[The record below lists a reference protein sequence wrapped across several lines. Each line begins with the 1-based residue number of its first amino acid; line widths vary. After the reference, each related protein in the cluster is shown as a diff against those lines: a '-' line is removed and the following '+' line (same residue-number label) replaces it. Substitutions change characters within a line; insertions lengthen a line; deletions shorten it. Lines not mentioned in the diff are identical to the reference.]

1 MDRARGGG
9 LGADGLDGGS
19 LGESGVSW
27 IALLSCILCGAIFTA
42 VDETLAALGEPRL
55 RSARAGTDGNA
66 AIAARYL
73 DNPLVS
79 TQLWAGRVLSLVGLG
94 VLSYRLASP
103 VAAELPARLLLVA
116 LAALSYAA
124 LAATGTT
131 LCTRRAGRLA
141 LPLLRYA
148 QPLLWLVLPFAWP
161 MYVTTRL
168 IDKLFPPRPDD
179 DPQNVTEIDVEQMI
193 EQGAEHGSIPAQNA
207 ELLRSVIEFGDTV
220 VREVMVP
227 RTSMIA
233 IEIDTPLDEVV
244 QLIIAQGH
252 SRYPVYRERID
263 QIEGTLYAKDLF
275 RLIRSG
281 RDVEGKLSD
290 LIRRPVFFTAHS
302 SKISVL
308 LRQMQARRVHLA
320 VVVDEFGGT
329 SGMVTLE
336 DIMEEIV
343 GEIRDEHDTD
353 ESPVRQIGPDRYLAN
368 ADVSL
373 YDLAEITGL
382 HLPEEARSYE
392 SLGGMLVDLA
402 GRVPKS
408 GDSIEIGG
416 HEMIVRA
423 ADERRVSR
431 VEVVRRKLLPP
442 AAE

>member
-1 MDRARGGG
+1 
-9 LGADGLDGGS
+9 LDGGAS
-19 LGESGVSW
+19 GELGVEWFV
-27 IALLSCILCGAIFTA
+27 LLACIVGGAIFTA

-55 RSARAGTDGNA
+55 RAARSGGDANA
-66 AIAARYL
+66 RVAARYL
-73 DNPLVS
+73 DAHS
-79 TQLWAGRVLSLVGLG
+79 TLSSRLLAGRIIC
-94 VLSYRLASP
+94 
-103 VAAELPARLLLVA
+103 LVA
-116 LAALSYAA
+116 LTAIGYDLSARVSGVPGVRVALVAFAALVYAT
-124 LAATGTT
+124 LAGVLTT
-131 LCTRRAGRLA
+131 LGSRRASRLA
-141 LPLLRYA
+141 LPLLRYSL
-148 QPLLWLVLPFAWP
+148 PLLWLVIPFAWP
-161 MYVTTRL
+161 MQWISEL
-168 IDKLFPPRPDD
+168 IDKLFPPRPEE
-179 DPQNVTEIDVEQMI
+179 DPQAVTELEVEQLI

-233 IEIDTPLDEVV
+233 IEINTPLDEVV

-252 SRYPVYRERID
+252 SRYPVYRDRID

-275 RLIRSG
+275 RLIRG
-281 RDVEGKLSD
+281 GAEPQGKLEH

-302 SKISVL
+302 QKISVL

-320 VVVDEFGGT
+320 IVVDEFGGT
-329 SGMVTLE
+329 SGMVSLE
-336 DIMEEIV
+336 DVMEEIV
-343 GEIRDEHDTD
+343 GEIRDEHDS
-353 ESPVRQIGPDRYLAN
+353 EENPVKQIGPDRYLAN

-382 HLPEEARSYE
+382 SLPEEARSYE

-402 GRVPKS
+402 GRVPKN

-431 VEVVRRKLLPP
+431 VEVVKRKELPP
-442 AAE
+442 AA

>member
-1 MDRARGGG
+1 M
-9 LGADGLDGGS
+9 
-19 LGESGVSW
+19 
-27 IALLSCILCGAIFTA
+27 ICGAIFTA
-42 VDETLAALGEPRL
+42 VDETIAALGEPRL
-55 RSARAGTDGNA
+55 RAARGGNDANA
-66 AIAARYL
+66 AAAARYL
-73 DNPLVS
+73 DARSLTS
-79 TQLWAGRVLSLVGLG
+79 TELLAGRIICLVGLG
-94 VLSYRLASP
+94 VLSYGLASRVSSAP
-103 VAAELPARLLLVA
+103 LIRIALVCAASLTYAG
-116 LAALSYAA
+116 LAAVL
-124 LAATGTT
+124 TT
-131 LCTRRAGRLA
+131 LSTRRASRLA

-148 QPLLWLVLPFAWP
+148 QPLMWLMVPLALPMRFSN
-161 MYVTTRL
+161 RL
-168 IDKLFPPRPDD
+168 IDKLFPARPDE
-179 DPQNVTEIDVEQMI
+179 DPQHVTEIEVEQMI

-233 IEIDTPLDEVV
+233 IEITTPLDEVV

-252 SRYPVYRERID
+252 SRYPVYRDRID

-275 RLIRSG
+275 RLIRGG
-281 RDVEGKLSD
+281 REPSGKLEE

-302 SKISVL
+302 QKISVL
-308 LRQMQARRVHLA
+308 LRQMQARRVHVA
-320 VVVDEFGGT
+320 IVVDEFGGT

-343 GEIRDEHDTD
+343 GEIRDEHDSD
-353 ESPVRQIGPDRYLAN
+353 ETPVRQIGPDRFLAN

-382 HLPEEARSYE
+382 SLPEETRSYE
-392 SLGGMLVDLA
+392 SLGGMLIDLA

-431 VEVVRRKLLPP
+431 VEVVRRKELPP

>member
-1 MDRARGGG
+1 MGG
-9 LGADGLDGGS
+9 
-19 LGESGVSW
+19 
-27 IALLSCILCGAIFTA
+27 ALFTA
-42 VDETLAALGEPRL
+42 VDEALAALGEPRL
-55 RSARAGTDGNA
+55 RAARSGNGHGPGHDA
-66 AIAARYL
+66 NSRAAARYL
-73 DNPLVS
+73 DNPSAVNS
-79 TQLWAGRVLSLVGLG
+79 QIFAGRVLCLVATA
-94 VLSYRLASP
+94 VISYSMTFAVSD
-103 VAAELPARLLLVA
+103 ERLLRVALVA
-116 LAALSYAA
+116 VAA
-124 LAATGTT
+124 LAYAAVAGVSSSIVS
-131 LCTRRAGRLA
+131 RRAGRWT
-141 LPLLRYA
+141 LPLLRFT
-148 QPLLWLVLPFAWP
+148 QPFLWLVMPFALP
-161 MYVTTRL
+161 MQWFSRL
-168 IDKLFPPRPDD
+168 SDKVFPARPEEN
-179 DPQNVTEIDVEQMI
+179 PQLVTELEVEQLI

-227 RTSMIA
+227 RTSMVA
-233 IEIDTPLDEVV
+233 IEINTPLDEVV

-252 SRYPVYRERID
+252 SRYPVYRERLD
-263 QIEGTLYAKDLF
+263 QVEGTLYAKDLF
-275 RLIRSG
+275 RLIRP
-281 RDVEGKLSD
+281 DADATGKLED

-302 SKISVL
+302 QKISVL
-308 LRQMQARRVHLA
+308 LRQMQARRVHVA
-320 VVVDEFGGT
+320 IVVDEFGGT

-343 GEIRDEHDTD
+343 GEIRDEHDSD
-353 ESPVRQIGPDRYLAN
+353 ETPVRQIGPDRYIAN

-382 HLPEEARSYE
+382 HLPEHTRSYE

-431 VEVVRRKLLPP
+431 VEVVKRKELPP

>member
-1 MDRARGGG
+1 
-9 LGADGLDGGS
+9 LDGGS
-19 LGESGVSW
+19 IGDSGGIW
-27 IALLSCILCGAIFTA
+27 IALLGCIVSGAIFTA

-55 RSARAGTDGNA
+55 RAFRAGHDSNSV
-66 AIAARYL
+66 IAARYL
-73 DNPLVS
+73 DDPLVS
-79 TQLWAGRVLSLVGLG
+79 LQLWAGRVLSLVGVGALSCQLSVLVSEELG
-94 VLSYRLASP
+94 PRLAI
-103 VAAELPARLLLVA
+103 LG
-116 LAALSYAA
+116 LAALAYAA
-124 LAATGTT
+124 FTGVATTFT
-131 LCTRRAGRLA
+131 ARRAGRLA
-141 LPLLRYA
+141 LPLLRLA
-148 QPLLWLVLPFAWP
+148 RPLLLLVWPFAWP
-161 MYVTTRL
+161 MYSATRL
-168 IDKLFPPRPDD
+168 IDRMFPPRPD

-193 EQGAEHGSIPAQNA
+193 EQGAEQGSIPAQNA
-207 ELLRSVIEFGDTV
+207 ELLRSVLEFGDTV

-233 IEIDTPLDEVV
+233 IEINTPLDEVV

-263 QIEGTLYAKDLF
+263 QVEGTLYAKDLF
-275 RLIRSG
+275 RLIR
-281 RDVEGKLSD
+281 EGQEPHGQLSE
-290 LIRRPVFFTAHS
+290 LIRRPVFFTAQS
-302 SKISVL
+302 QKISVL
-308 LRQMQARRVHLA
+308 LRQMQARRTHLA

-353 ESPVRQIGPDRYLAN
+353 EAPVRQIGPDRYLAN

-382 HLPEEARSYE
+382 SLPEEARSYE

-408 GDSIEIGG
+408 GESVEVWG

-431 VEVVRRKLLPP
+431 VELVKRKQLPP

>member
-1 MDRARGGG
+1 M
-9 LGADGLDGGS
+9 
-19 LGESGVSW
+19 V
-27 IALLSCILCGAIFTA
+27 CGAIFTA
-42 VDETLAALGEPRL
+42 VDETIAALGEPRL
-55 RSARAGTDGNA
+55 RAARSGHDANA
-66 AIAARYL
+66 AAAARYL
-73 DNPLVS
+73 DAQSLTS
-79 TQLWAGRVLSLVGLG
+79 TELLAGRIICLVGLG
-94 VLSYRLASP
+94 VFSYGLAAGVTTEP
-103 VAAELPARLLLVA
+103 LLRIALVAAAS
-116 LAALSYAA
+116 LAYAA
-124 LAATGTT
+124 LAAVLTT
-131 LCTRRAGRLA
+131 LSTRRASRLA

-148 QPLLWLVLPFAWP
+148 QPLLWLVVPLAWP
-161 MYVTTRL
+161 MRFSNRL
-168 IDKLFPPRPDD
+168 IDKLFPARPDE
-179 DPQNVTEIDVEQMI
+179 DPQHVTEIEVEQMI

-233 IEIDTPLDEVV
+233 IEINTPLDEVV

-275 RLIRSG
+275 RLIRGG
-281 RDVEGKLSD
+281 REPSGKLEE

-302 SKISVL
+302 QKISVL
-308 LRQMQARRVHLA
+308 LRQMQARRVHVA
-320 VVVDEFGGT
+320 IVVDEFGGT

-343 GEIRDEHDTD
+343 GEIRDEHDSD
-353 ESPVRQIGPDRYLAN
+353 ETPVRQIGPDRFLAN

-382 HLPEEARSYE
+382 SLPEETRSYE
-392 SLGGMLVDLA
+392 SLGGMLIDLA

-431 VEVVRRKLLPP
+431 VEVVRRKELPP
-442 AAE
+442 AA

>member
-1 MDRARGGG
+1 M
-9 LGADGLDGGS
+9 DGGS
-19 LGESGVSW
+19 IGESETIW
-27 IALLSCILCGAIFTA
+27 IALLACIFSGAIFTA

-55 RSARAGTDGNA
+55 RAVRAGNDLNA
-66 AIAARYL
+66 SVAAQYL
-73 DNPLVS
+73 DDPLVS
-79 TQLWAGRVLSLVGLG
+79 LQLWAGRVLSLVGVGALSFQLAVPVSAELLPRVA
-94 VLSYRLASP
+94 VLS
-103 VAAELPARLLLVA
+103 
-116 LAALSYAA
+116 LAAMTYAA
-124 LAATGTT
+124 VTGVATTFAA
-131 LCTRRAGRLA
+131 RRAGRLA

-148 QPLLWLVLPFAWP
+148 RPLLLLVWPFAWP
-161 MYVTTRL
+161 MYCATRL
-168 IDKLFPPRPDD
+168 IDKVFPPRPDD

-193 EQGAEHGSIPAQNA
+193 EQGAEQGSIPAQNA
-207 ELLRSVIEFGDTV
+207 ELLRSVLEFGDTV

-233 IEIDTPLDEVV
+233 IEITTPLDEVV

-252 SRYPVYRERID
+252 SRYPVYRDRID
-263 QIEGTLYAKDLF
+263 QVEGTLYAKDLF
-275 RLIRSG
+275 RLIRDTLEPRG
-281 RDVEGKLSD
+281 QLSD
-290 LIRRPVFFTAHS
+290 LIRRPVFFTAQS
-302 SKISVL
+302 QKISVL
-308 LRQMQARRVHLA
+308 LRQMQARRMHLA

-353 ESPVRQIGPDRYLAN
+353 EAPVRQIGPDRYLAN

-382 HLPEEARSYE
+382 SVPEEARSYE

-408 GDSIEIGG
+408 GESVEVWG

-431 VEVVRRKLLPP
+431 VELVKRKQLPP

>member
-1 MDRARGGG
+1 
-9 LGADGLDGGS
+9 L
-19 LGESGVSW
+19 
-27 IALLSCILCGAIFTA
+27 IALLASIAGGAIFTA
-42 VDETLAALGEPRL
+42 VDEAIAALGEPRL
-55 RSARAGTDGNA
+55 RAARSGSDANA
-66 AIAARYL
+66 RTAARYL
-73 DNPLVS
+73 DNQGS
-79 TQLWAGRVLSLVGLG
+79 TN
-94 VLSYRLASP
+94 
-103 VAAELPARLLLVA
+103 ARLLAGRIACLMATAVISYHMA
-116 LAALSYAA
+116 LEVSRGPIATVLLIGLAALAYSG
-124 LAATGTT
+124 LAAVATT
-131 LCTRRAGRLA
+131 LVTQRAARWA
-141 LPLLRYA
+141 LPVLRFSR
-148 QPLLWLVLPFAWP
+148 PLLWLVLPFALP
-161 MYVTTRL
+161 MQFINRV
-168 IDKLFPPRPDD
+168 IDRLFPARPEEN
-179 DPQNVTEIDVEQMI
+179 PQHVTELEVEQMI

-233 IEIDTPLDEVV
+233 IEINTPLDEVV

-252 SRYPVYRERID
+252 SRYPVYRDRID

-275 RLIRSG
+275 RLIRRDADATG
-281 RDVEGKLSD
+281 RLED

-302 SKISVL
+302 QKISVL
-308 LRQMQARRVHLA
+308 LRQMQARRVHVA
-320 VVVDEFGGT
+320 IVVDEFGGT

-336 DIMEEIV
+336 DIIEEIV
-343 GEIRDEHDTD
+343 GEIRDEHDSD
-353 ESPVRQIGPDRYLAN
+353 ETPVRQIGPDRYIAN

-382 HLPEEARSYE
+382 HLPEHTRSYE

-431 VEVVRRKLLPP
+431 VEVVRRKELPP
-442 AAE
+442 AA

>member
-1 MDRARGGG
+1 MDRVRGGG

-27 IALLSCILCGAIFTA
+27 IALLTCILCGAIFTA

-55 RSARAGTDGNA
+55 RAARSGTDGNA
-66 AIAARYL
+66 QIAARYL

-281 RDVEGKLSD
+281 HDVQGKL
-290 LIRRPVFFTAHS
+290 
-302 SKISVL
+302 
-308 LRQMQARRVHLA
+308 
-320 VVVDEFGGT
+320 
-329 SGMVTLE
+329 
-336 DIMEEIV
+336 
-343 GEIRDEHDTD
+343 
-353 ESPVRQIGPDRYLAN
+353 
-368 ADVSL
+368 
-373 YDLAEITGL
+373 
-382 HLPEEARSYE
+382 
-392 SLGGMLVDLA
+392 
-402 GRVPKS
+402 
-408 GDSIEIGG
+408 
-416 HEMIVRA
+416 
-423 ADERRVSR
+423 
-431 VEVVRRKLLPP
+431 
-442 AAE
+442 

>member
-1 MDRARGGG
+1 
-9 LGADGLDGGS
+9 L
-19 LGESGVSW
+19 
-27 IALLSCILCGAIFTA
+27 IALLACIAGGAIFTA
-42 VDETLAALGEPRL
+42 VDEAMAALGEPRL
-55 RSARAGTDGNA
+55 RAARSGSDANA
-66 AIAARYL
+66 RTAARYL
-73 DNPLVS
+73 DSQGS
-79 TQLWAGRVLSLVGLG
+79 TN
-94 VLSYRLASP
+94 
-103 VAAELPARLLLVA
+103 ARLLAGRIACLMATAVISYHMA
-116 LAALSYAA
+116 LEVSRGPIATVLFVGLAALTYSG
-124 LAATGTT
+124 LAAVATT
-131 LCTRRAGRLA
+131 LVTQRAARWA
-141 LPLLRYA
+141 LPMLRFSR
-148 QPLLWLVLPFAWP
+148 PLLWLVLPFALP
-161 MYVTTRL
+161 MQFINRL
-168 IDKLFPPRPDD
+168 IDRLFPARPEEN
-179 DPQNVTEIDVEQMI
+179 PQHVTELEVEQMI

-233 IEIDTPLDEVV
+233 IEINTPLDEVV

-252 SRYPVYRERID
+252 SRYPVYRDRID

-275 RLIRSG
+275 RLIRRDADATG
-281 RDVEGKLSD
+281 RLED

-302 SKISVL
+302 QKISVL
-308 LRQMQARRVHLA
+308 LRQMQARRVHVA
-320 VVVDEFGGT
+320 IVVDEFGGT

-336 DIMEEIV
+336 DIIEEIV
-343 GEIRDEHDTD
+343 GEIRDEHDSD
-353 ESPVRQIGPDRYLAN
+353 ETPVRQIGPDRYIAN

-382 HLPEEARSYE
+382 HLPEHTRSYE

-431 VEVVRRKLLPP
+431 VEVVRRKELPP
-442 AAE
+442 AA

>member
-1 MDRARGGG
+1 M
-9 LGADGLDGGS
+9 
-19 LGESGVSW
+19 
-27 IALLSCILCGAIFTA
+27 IFGAIFTA

-55 RSARAGTDGNA
+55 RAARSGNDANA
-66 AIAARYL
+66 AAAGRYL
-73 DNPLVS
+73 DAQSLVS
-79 TQLWAGRVLSLVGLG
+79 AELLAGRILCLVGLG
-94 VLSYRLASP
+94 VLSYGLATRVSILP
-103 VAAELPARLLLVA
+103 VVRISIVA
-116 LAALSYAA
+116 FASLAYAA
-124 LAATGTT
+124 LAAVGTT
-131 LCTRRAGRLA
+131 LATRRASRLA
-141 LPLLRYA
+141 LPLLRYS
-148 QPLLWLVLPFAWP
+148 QPLLWLVLPLAWP
-161 MYVTTRL
+161 MQFTNEL
-168 IDKLFPPRPDD
+168 IDKLFPSRPDE
-179 DPQNVTEIDVEQMI
+179 DPQHVTEIEVEQMI

-233 IEIDTPLDEVV
+233 IEINTPLDEVI

-252 SRYPVYRERID
+252 SRYPVYRDRID

-275 RLIRSG
+275 RLVRGDREPS
-281 RDVEGKLSD
+281 GKLEG

-302 SKISVL
+302 QKISVL

-343 GEIRDEHDTD
+343 GEIRDEHDSD
-353 ESPVRQIGPDRYLAN
+353 ETPVRQIGPDRYIAN

-382 HLPEEARSYE
+382 SLPEEVRTYE
-392 SLGGMLVDLA
+392 SLGGMLIDLA

-416 HEMIVRA
+416 HDIIVRA

-431 VEVVRRKLLPP
+431 VEVVKRKELPP

>member
-1 MDRARGGG
+1 
-9 LGADGLDGGS
+9 
-19 LGESGVSW
+19 V
-27 IALLSCILCGAIFTA
+27 LLACIVGGAIFTA
-42 VDETLAALGEPRL
+42 VDEAIAALGEPRL
-55 RSARAGTDGNA
+55 RAARSGGETYAPT
-66 AIAARYL
+66 AARYL
-73 DNPLVS
+73 DGPASINS
-79 TQLWAGRVLSLVGLG
+79 QLLAGRIVCLAATAVTSYHLAIQLVPQPAAQLVLVGL
-94 VLSYRLASP
+94 
-103 VAAELPARLLLVA
+103 
-116 LAALSYAA
+116 AALTYAA
-124 LAATGTT
+124 LAGVVTT
-131 LCTRRAGRLA
+131 VVTQRAARWA
-141 LPLLRYA
+141 LPMLRFSR
-148 QPLLWLVLPFAWP
+148 PLLWLVLPFALP
-161 MYVTTRL
+161 MQWINQL
-168 IDKLFPPRPDD
+168 IDRLFPARPEEN
-179 DPQNVTEIDVEQMI
+179 PQHVTELEVEQMI

-233 IEIDTPLDEVV
+233 IEINTPLDEVV

-263 QIEGTLYAKDLF
+263 QTEGTLYAKDLF
-275 RLIRSG
+275 RLIRTDADATG
-281 RDVEGKLSD
+281 RLED

-302 SKISVL
+302 QKISVL
-308 LRQMQARRVHLA
+308 LRQMQARRVHVA

-343 GEIRDEHDTD
+343 GEIRDEHDSD
-353 ESPVRQIGPDRYLAN
+353 EAPVRQIGPDRYIAN

-373 YDLAEITGL
+373 YDLAEITGW
-382 HLPEEARSYE
+382 HLPEHTRSYE

-408 GDSIEIGG
+408 GDSIEVGG

-431 VEVVRRKLLPP
+431 VEVVRRKELPP
-442 AAE
+442 AA

>member
-1 MDRARGGG
+1 
-9 LGADGLDGGS
+9 
-19 LGESGVSW
+19 V
-27 IALLSCILCGAIFTA
+27 
-42 VDETLAALGEPRL
+42 
-55 RSARAGTDGNA
+55 
-66 AIAARYL
+66 AARYL
-73 DNPLVS
+73 DDQLVS
-79 TQLWAGRVLSLVGLG
+79 VQLWAGRVLSLVGLG
-94 VLSYRLASP
+94 ALAFRVALHVSEQLAVRLAI
-103 VAAELPARLLLVA
+103 LA

-124 LAATGTT
+124 VTGVATT
-131 LCTRRAGRLA
+131 LASSRAGRLA

-148 QPLLWLVLPFAWP
+148 RPLMLLVLPFAWP
-161 MYVTTRL
+161 MACTTRL
-168 IDKLFPPRPDD
+168 INKLFPPRPDD
-179 DPQNVTEIDVEQMI
+179 DPQHVTEVDVEQMI

-233 IEIDTPLDEVV
+233 IEIGTPLDEVV

-263 QIEGTLYAKDLF
+263 QVEGTLYAKDLF
-275 RLIRSG
+275 RLM
-281 RDVEGKLSD
+281 RDGQEPAGQLSD
-290 LIRRPVFFTAHS
+290 LIRRPVFFTAQS
-302 SKISVL
+302 QKISVL
-308 LRQMQARRVHLA
+308 LRQMQARRMHMA

-353 ESPVRQIGPDRYLAN
+353 EAPVRQIGPDRYLAN

-373 YDLAEITGL
+373 YDLAEVTGL
-382 HLPEEARSYE
+382 NLPEEARSYE

-408 GDSIEIGG
+408 GEAVEVWG

-431 VEVVRRKLLPP
+431 VELVKRKQLPP

>member
-1 MDRARGGG
+1 
-9 LGADGLDGGS
+9 LDGGS
-19 LGESGVSW
+19 LGEPGGLW
-27 IALLSCILCGAIFTA
+27 IALLACIICGAIFTA

-55 RSARAGTDGNA
+55 RAVRSSHDAYAR
-66 AIAARYL
+66 IARRYL
-73 DNPLVS
+73 DDPLVS
-79 TQLWAGRVLSLVGLG
+79 KQLWAGRILCPLVLGPV
-94 VLSYRLASP
+94 SYRLAMP
-103 VAAELPARLLLVA
+103 VTEEPALRVLLV
-116 LAALSYAA
+116 LAAALGYAT
-124 LAATGTT
+124 LAVVITSLTT
-131 LCTRRAGRLA
+131 KRASRLA
-141 LPLLRYA
+141 LPMLLYL
-148 QPLLWLVLPFAWP
+148 QPLLSIMWPFAVP
-161 MYVTTRL
+161 MRILSGFVDR
-168 IDKLFPPRPDD
+168 LFPARPDE
-179 DPQNVTEIDVEQMI
+179 DPQHVTEIDVEQMI
-193 EQGAEHGSIPAQNA
+193 EQGAQHGSIPAQNA

-233 IEIDTPLDEVV
+233 IDIDTPLDEVMR
-244 QLIIAQGH
+244 LIIEQGH

-263 QIEGTLYAKDLF
+263 QIEGMLYAKDLF
-275 RLIRSG
+275 RLIGNGPRPQG
-281 RDVEGKLSD
+281 RLED
-290 LIRRPVFFTAHS
+290 LIRRPVVFTAQS
-302 SKISVL
+302 QKISVL

-320 VVVDEFGGT
+320 IVVDEFGGT
-329 SGMVTLE
+329 SGMITLE
-336 DIMEEIV
+336 DIVEEIV

-353 ESPVRQIGPDRYLAN
+353 ETPVRQIGPDRYLAN

-382 HLPEEARSYE
+382 LLPEEARTYE

-408 GDSIEIGG
+408 GDSVEIGG

>member
-1 MDRARGGG
+1 
-9 LGADGLDGGS
+9 LDDPLMS
-19 LGESGVSW
+19 L
-27 IALLSCILCGAIFTA
+27 
-42 VDETLAALGEPRL
+42 
-55 RSARAGTDGNA
+55 
-66 AIAARYL
+66 
-73 DNPLVS
+73 
-79 TQLWAGRVLSLVGLG
+79 QLWAGRVLSLVGVG
-94 VLSYRLASP
+94 ALSFQLSIPVSEQLLPRLAI
-103 VAAELPARLLLVA
+103 LA
-116 LAALSYAA
+116 LAALAYAA
-124 LAATGTT
+124 FTGVATTFT
-131 LCTRRAGRLA
+131 ARRAGRLA
-141 LPLLRYA
+141 VPLLRYA
-148 QPLLWLVLPFAWP
+148 RPLLMLVWPFAWP
-161 MYVTTRL
+161 MYSATRL
-168 IDKLFPPRPDD
+168 IDRLFPPRPEE

-193 EQGAEHGSIPAQNA
+193 EQGAEQGSIPAQNA
-207 ELLRSVIEFGDTV
+207 ELLRSVLEFGDTV

-233 IEIDTPLDEVV
+233 IEINTPLDEVV

-263 QIEGTLYAKDLF
+263 QVEGTLYAKDLF
-275 RLIRSG
+275 RLIRDSHEPRG
-281 RDVEGKLSD
+281 QLSE
-290 LIRRPVFFTAHS
+290 LIRRPVFFTAQS
-302 SKISVL
+302 QKISVL
-308 LRQMQARRVHLA
+308 LRQMQARRTHLA

-353 ESPVRQIGPDRYLAN
+353 EAPVRQIGPDRYLAN

-382 HLPEEARSYE
+382 SLPEEARSYE

-408 GDSIEIGG
+408 GESVEVWG

-431 VEVVRRKLLPP
+431 VELVKRKQLPP